1 MARPTW
7 CRSDVNR
14 SFFLCLAACRMRS
27 SACDTLARSCARRV
41 LCWSAFHL
49 VPALGSTGS
58 AADRSALFV
67 GFPATT
73 TESDSSGPCIV
84 GYDSSSSRRG
94 PAVSSRRPNPRP
106 PGSRAKSFRTCSGSS
121 TTPDWVSARVIALP
135 MLPSVILNTS
145 ASGNIKLSR
154 LDGWPMRSPV
164 NASPASSRI
173 PTHDSGPVWFAR
185 PSLRG
190 TCTLYSL
197 PVFPAHQN
205 SLICQYWN
213 YVCRTNISST
223 VMQLLIGIG
232 GHLAV
237 PPLPHHR
244 AYGSRTTAV
253 RLG

>member
-1 MARPTW
+1 MAGSTW
-7 CRSDVNR
+7 CKSEVNL
-14 SFFLCLAACRMRS
+14 SFFLRLATCRTRS

-41 LCWSAFHL
+41 LCWSAFPL

-185 PSLRG
+185 
-190 TCTLYSL
+190 C
-197 PVFPAHQN
+197 
-205 SLICQYWN
+205 
-213 YVCRTNISST
+213 
-223 VMQLLIGIG
+223 
-232 GHLAV
+232 
-237 PPLPHHR
+237 
-244 AYGSRTTAV
+244 
-253 RLG
+253 